1 MTQTP
6 RIPFL
11 RKLSAAVATAAAVAL
26 TTHFATL
33 FLYAV
38 ANTFS
43 ADSVAQTS
51 TYFVPASL
59 LLFVLVFA
67 LALVGAFRF
76 WYTALAT
83 ALGVAVAAAL
93 LGTLVT
99 ASAAGSVMSIDIVAP
114 LIATITGLNLAF
126 IVSGAIAT
134 CTVGRRVW
142 AFALATPI
150 LGRTNST
157 EGKFVFIRQPSD
169 TLADGQVTHITR
181 STIDTDL
188 ADEQWDNYVATL
200 TDAGWNTVEIDAAPT
215 LPDSVFIEDTVVM
228 FGERAVITS
237 PGAET
242 RRDEIVA
249 VERTVREL
257 VSTVARIELPGTLD
271 GGDVLKVGT
280 TVYVGRGGRT
290 NAEGI
295 RQLRS
300 IVSAWGYTLVAV
312 PVTKVLH
319 LKSAVTAL
327 PDGTVIGYLP
337 LVDDVSIFD
346 RFLAVPEET
355 GVAVLVLTDDTV
367 LMAASA
373 PQSVALIEDLG
384 YRVITVDISEFEKLE
399 GCVTCLSVRVR

>member
-1 MTQTP
+1 MTTTP
-6 RIPFL
+6 RVPFL
-11 RKLSAAVATAAAVAL
+11 RTLLAAVATAVTVAATVHA
-26 TTHFATL
+26 ATL

-43 ADSVAQTS
+43 ADSLNQTN
-51 TYFVPASL
+51 TYFTPASL
-59 LLFVLVFA
+59 LLLVLLFA
-67 LALVGAFRF
+67 FAVIGAFRF
-76 WYTALAT
+76 WYTVLAT
-83 ALGVAVAAAL
+83 AIVAALLAAL

-99 ASAAGSVMSIDIVAP
+99 AHAAGSVISAAIVAP
-114 LIATITGLNLAF
+114 LFATVTGLNLAF
-126 IVSGAIAT
+126 IVAAIIAI
-134 CTVGRRVW
+134 CTIGRRVW
-142 AFALATPI
+142 AFVLTTPL
-150 LGRTNST
+150 LGRSGAPV
-157 EGKFVFIRQPSD
+157 GKFVFIRQPAD
-169 TLADGQVTHITR
+169 TLADGQVTHIAR
-181 STIDTDL
+181 SAIDLAL
-188 ADEQWDNYVATL
+188 ADEQWDNYVAAL
-200 TDAGWNTVEIDAAPT
+200 TDAGWNTVEVDTAHT
-215 LPDSVFIEDTVVM
+215 LADSVFIEDTVVM
-228 FGERAVITS
+228 FGDKAVITS

-257 VSTVARIELPGTLD
+257 VGTVERIELPGTLD

-290 NAEGI
+290 NGEGI

-300 IVSAWGYTLVAV
+300 IVSAWGYTVVAV

-337 LVDDVSIFD
+337 LVDDISIFD
-346 RFLAVPEET
+346 RFLPVPEET
-355 GVAVLVLTDDTV
+355 GVAVLVLSDDTV

-373 PQSVALIEDLG
+373 PKSIALIEDLG
-384 YRVITVDISEFEKLE
+384 YRVVAVDISEFEKLE